1 MKFIELFTFYSKFV
15 RGRQFIILSLSI
27 FANFLETLGFLT
39 LAPLLSYTGSQT
51 TENESG
57 AINILMDI
65 FKFDPKMEN
74 ILIFLVTAFVLKGII
89 LWGMLK
95 YLGDTRANL
104 LFSLRQKLFTLYGQ
118 SLLITNNEISHGEQV
133 NIFSKQT
140 ECVAQLYF
148 SLISVLTLLTSAI
161 VFGVVSFVMSPLVT
175 LCGLLTGLFYWFL
188 MNKVNILVSDVS
200 DKRSVQESDLVQE
213 SYQFVSGFEYFKST
227 NRVKAIQ
234 NRLLQTYKKIKI
246 LDYSMS
252 TLQSFSQAFREP
264 VLVCVLAL
272 MIFLSYQATS
282 GGVGELLVSLLLMFK
297 ALGALMGVQSSYAAA
312 LSNSGSLTLYT
323 KELERLEKII
333 ENSGNTVFDF
343 KSEIKF
349 ENVSYKYPGTKNL
362 ILENVSFSIKKGE
375 KIAITGASGSG
386 KSTLLRLIL
395 LHIIPTAGV
404 VYIDGIN
411 SKNYDKKSFR
421 NKIGF
426 VPQKLNV
433 ISGSILENISL
444 GRSKNKDALSLCRE
458 FLKIVSLNDLSKDKS
473 YLTDRSVLGSDTKLS
488 GGQIQRLCVARELY
502 GDAEIY
508 LLDEASSALDDE
520 TQTKLKNSL
529 NHHLKDKTIIF
540 VTHRENFIS
549 EVDKLIELSNG
560 TTKISIKS

>member
-15 RGRQFIILSLSI
+15 RRRQFIILSLSI
-27 FANFLETLGFLT
+27 FATFLETLGFLT
-39 LAPLLSYTGSQT
+39 LAPLLSYTGSEMP
-51 TENESG
+51 ENESG

-104 LFSLRQKLFTLYGQ
+104 LFSLRQKLLILFGQ
-118 SLLITNNEISHGEQV
+118 SVLITNNEISHGEQV

-175 LCGLLTGLFYWFL
+175 LCGLVTGLFYWFL

-200 DKRSVQESDLVQE
+200 NKRSVQESDLVQE

-234 NRLLQTYKKIKI
+234 NRLLQIYKKIKI

-333 ENSGNTVFDF
+333 ENSGNTLFDF

-349 ENVSYKYPGTKNL
+349 ENVSYQYPGTKNL

-375 KIAITGASGSG
+375 KIAITGVSGSG

-411 SKNYDKKSFR
+411 SKNYNKKSFR

-444 GRSKNKDALSLCRE
+444 GRSNSKDALSLCRE

-508 LLDEASSALDDE
+508 LLDEASSALDDD

-529 NHHLKDKTIIF
+529 NHYLKDKTIIF

-560 TTKISIKS
+560 TAKTSIKS